1 MLSIRGLSPAYC
13 DEQIKISGNLQV
25 RGNLTALSSKTV
37 KLEFSKDGS
46 GWFGVHY
53 VMTGSGGYYETS
65 STFGPGNWKA
75 RATFEGDATYG
86 PCTNTLNFQV
96 LGSWTKISLSA
107 SSSSVKVGERFT
119 LNGKVDS
126 QCGFPPFFTVKV
138 TLRNSTDQ
146 RTWTDINS
154 MTTGT
159 FTFQFNQTEGTRGT
173 YYYKCYYAGEGVY
186 KWSMSNVEKVT
197 VS

>member
-1 MLSIRGLSPAYC
+1 MKLNLQILSKLIDRKTTGILLVSIVLCSALGIAVTGAERVVPLSTSSAQPIPTMLSIRGLSPAYC

-119 LNGKVDS
+119 LNGK
-126 QCGFPPFFTVKV
+126 
-138 TLRNSTDQ
+138 
-146 RTWTDINS
+146 
-154 MTTGT
+154 
-159 FTFQFNQTEGTRGT
+159 
-173 YYYKCYYAGEGVY
+173 
-186 KWSMSNVEKVT
+186 
-197 VS
+197 